1 MMMNGL
7 LVYRQAADFTKQKTQ
22 LETII
27 QAFQQC
33 RLTLIAVATQD
44 TNRLLETSSQGFFK
58 FALLLD
64 EETQIARYLQIEH
77 RMKVF
82 NDESSMNL
90 SNDRAL
96 LSISLRNALIP
107 SPATIALPYVVNVNI
122 MQGIQEVKAMMQDIL
137 YPVLIKNRFPQA
149 QEKIYFVRD
158 EKELIRTL
166 QPIGMKQLIVQA
178 YVPPE
183 NRQIFKVFTIG
194 NKVYAGIEVV
204 TINQQDFLKQA
215 KLPPSVRKLALKT
228 AKTLGATYALI
239 SVFYLNDK
247 NPYVYSVKTNPNI
260 VELQVV
266 TGIYLSWY
274 LARHIYQEIK
284 KLK

>member
-1 MMMNGL
+1 MNGL
-7 LVYRQAADFTKQKTQ
+7 LVYRQAADFPKQKTQ
-22 LETII
+22 LEIII

-183 NRQIFKVFTIG
+183 NRQIFKVFTVG

-204 TINQQDFLKQA
+204 TINQQDYLKQA
-215 KLPPSVRKLALKT
+215 KLPPSVRNLALKT

>member
-1 MMMNGL
+1 MNGL
-7 LVYRQAADFTKQKTQ
+7 LIYRQLADQTKQTIQ

-27 QAFQQC
+27 AAFKQWH
-33 RLTLIAVATQD
+33 LNLVAVTTQD
-44 TNRLLETSSQGFFK
+44 TNRLLETSQRGFFK
-58 FALLLD
+58 FAILLD
-64 EETQIARYLQIEH
+64 EDTQIARYLQIEH
-77 RMKVF
+77 RIKVF

-90 SNDRAL
+90 SIDRAL

-137 YPVLIKNRFPQA
+137 YPVLIKNRYPQV

-158 EKELIRTL
+158 EKELIKTL
-166 QPIGMKQLIVQA
+166 SPIGMQPLIVQA

-183 NRQIFKVFTIG
+183 NRQMFKVLVIG
-194 NKVYAGIEVV
+194 KKVQAGIEVV
-204 TINQQDFLKQA
+204 TVNQQDYLKQA
-215 KLPPSVRKLALKT
+215 KLPPSVAKVALKT
-228 AKTLGATYALI
+228 TKTIGATYALI
-239 SVFYLNDK
+239 SVFYLNKK

-260 VELQVV
+260 VELQLV

-274 LARHIYQEIK
+274 LARHIHHQVK